1 MAVVVTANDDTQLY
15 VDHTRVDQT
24 AVRGCGFMQKCA
36 VVVQRIYLLGGK
48 KKSCGTIVLKK
59 NLPNSKLHIK
69 TVSLYKC
76 FQPSGLEGGTREEF
90 SGICHP
96 GWPPG
101 RTRVPTHCSS
111 FGSAVHFRYRSTFP
125 C

>member
-1 MAVVVTANDDTQLY
+1 MAAVMTANDDTQLY

-24 AVRGCGFMQKCA
+24 AVRGCGFTQSVPWLYSVFAFWEEKKILRHGCVKTKC
-36 VVVQRIYLLGGK
+36 
-48 KKSCGTIVLKK
+48 T
-59 NLPNSKLHIK
+59 NSKLHSQ
-69 TVSLYKC
+69 TVSPSEC
-76 FQPSGLEGGTREEF
+76 SQPSGLEGGTREEF

-101 RTRVPTHCSS
+101 RTQVPTHCSS